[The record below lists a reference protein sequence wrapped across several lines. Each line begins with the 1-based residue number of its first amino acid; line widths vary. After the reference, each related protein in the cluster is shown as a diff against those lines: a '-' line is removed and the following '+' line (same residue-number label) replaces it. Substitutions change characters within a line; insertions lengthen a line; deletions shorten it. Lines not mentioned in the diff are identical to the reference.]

1 VNFVN
6 FWKIV
11 LATIVMF
18 GAGVTTG
25 GLLVSHIDRGRQDFY
40 RRPPMSFGGNEPMR
54 PFNPDMHGP
63 GRGMPEFPFQFP
75 RPRQPDM
82 LDTNFVKQLDDAL
95 KLTQAQQDSIR
106 KIIAEGQE
114 RNHAIWTNNAGQM
127 REVTLD
133 VRHRIREL
141 LNDEQQKKFEEVMK
155 QVPPRHPQGGTNG
168 PPGFLRGPMPRRLQG
183 GTNGPAGFN
192 PGEPMMRGGPGAW
205 RGPSGD

>member
-1 VNFVN
+1 MNFVN

-25 GLLVSHIDRGRQDFY
+25 GLLVSHIDRERPDSN
-40 RRPPMSFGGNEPMR
+40 RHPPMTFGSNEWTR
-54 PFNPDMHGP
+54 PFGDEG
-63 GRGMPEFPFQFP
+63 GRGRSPMGSMFP

-82 LDTNFVKQLDDAL
+82 LDTNFVKQLDDSL

-114 RNHAIWTNNAGQM
+114 RNHAIWTNNEEQM

-133 VRHRIREL
+133 VRHRVRES
-141 LNDEQQKKFEEVMK
+141 LNADQQNQFEELMK
-155 QVPPRHPQGGTNG
+155 RVPRRGTNG
-168 PPGFLRGPMPRRLQG
+168 PPGFPGGQMQRRPQG
-183 GTNGPAGFN
+183 GTNGSPGF
-192 PGEPMMRGGPGAW
+192 PGGQMPRGGGPMSW
-205 RGPSGD
+205 RGSPNS